1 MRFFCAFFLLCVL
14 FGFVF
19 GTSCR
24 SLLFVFGWIVCV
36 NEKLSKTNVECR
48 IFEKSAVVISYNK
61 SSSEL
66 MFLRICQERVRVQE
80 EAGM

>member
-1 MRFFCAFFLLCVL
+1 MLFFCYAFCLDLFLVRPADHC
-14 FGFVF
+14 F
-19 GTSCR
+19 C
-24 SLLFVFGWIVCV
+24 VFGWIVCV